1 MRLTLEKLY
10 CSTVSIFVVRIIRLS
25 YRSSSVLAKRGM
37 GLVRPHVK
45 ERLSL
50 TE

>member
-10 CSTVSIFVVRIIRLS
+10 CSTLSIFVLRIGQLP
-25 YRSSSVLAKRGM
+25 YRSSSVFTIRRM
-37 GLVRPHVK
+37 DLVRPHVE
-45 ERLSL
+45 ERLGL